1 MPSNPTRSLTASFY
15 HPELDVLR
23 FFAFFLVF
31 LHHGLP
37 HDPAFY
43 TKMGVTPLLAS
54 TLASLGATGAFGVN
68 LFFLLSSYLIT
79 ELLIRERARF
89 GHVDLKSFYIRR
101 VLRIWPLYF
110 AFLAFAWVMQWYVPG
125 QHIGWR
131 AGLAFTLLSGNWW
144 LVFVGFPS
152 SVIFP
157 LWSVSIE
164 EQFYIFWPVTMRKLS
179 ERGLLI
185 AAAIMLTV
193 ANLTRWYLAS
203 RHTWESKIW
212 ANTFVQLDAI
222 ALGIILAVLLAGRA
236 PRLAPL
242 HRLALFIGGF
252 TCLAL
257 AANYFQIKGDPL
269 TMPRVLLGY
278 PVMAF
283 GAVALF
289 LATLRD
295 QAPQSVDVGL
305 CNSAGGPHPPA
316 VGECRVAAVGKY
328 GIAGAG
334 APHLPHSANVGLCS
348 SAVGECRIADP
359 LTGGPHPPS
368 VGECGVAA
376 VSQSADSALGNR
388 TWRILE
394 LSPLVYL
401 GRISYGLYV
410 FHVLGL
416 MISDYTIHH
425 QDSSL
430 GRYFLRDAVAFA
442 FTVALSAISYSWLE
456 TPFLTL
462 KQRFT
467 HVLSRPGG

>member
-1 MPSNPTRSLTASFY
+1 MSSNPIRSLTASFY
-15 HPELDVLR
+15 HPELDGLR

-31 LHHGLP
+31 LHHALP

-43 TKMGVTPLLAS
+43 TKMGAAPILAS
-54 TLASLGATGAFGVN
+54 ALAALGATGAFGVN

-101 VLRIWPLYF
+101 ILRIWPLYF
-110 AFLAFAWVMQWYVPG
+110 AFLSFAWVMQWYVPG

-164 EQFYIFWPVTMRKLS
+164 EQFYIFWPATMRKLS
-179 ERGLLI
+179 QRGLLI
-185 AAAIMLTV
+185 AAAVMLAV

-203 RHTWESKIW
+203 LHTWESKIW

-222 ALGIILAVLLAGRA
+222 ALGIFLAVLLAGRA

-242 HRLALFIGGF
+242 HRVALFTGGF

-269 TMPRVLLGY
+269 TMSRVLVGY
-278 PVMAF
+278 PIMAF
-283 GAVALF
+283 GTVALF

-295 QAPQSVDVGL
+295 QALSGAHLPQSADV
-305 CNSAGGPHPPA
+305 GGPHPPA
-316 VGECRVAAVGKY
+316 VGECGVAVLGE
-328 GIAGAG
+328 
-334 APHLPHSANVGLCS
+334 
-348 SAVGECRIADP
+348 GECENPRE
-359 LTGGPHPPS
+359 GGPHPPA
-368 VGECGVAA
+368 VGECGIAVAVECKIA
-376 VSQSADSALGNR
+376 RTAHLPQSADVGLVNR
-388 TWRILE
+388 RWRIWE

-401 GRISYGLYV
+401 GRVSYGLYV

-430 GRYFLRDAVAFA
+430 GRYFLRDSVAFA
-442 FTVALSAISYSWLE
+442 ITVALSAISYRWLE
-456 TPFLTL
+456 TPFLRL

>member
-1 MPSNPTRSLTASFY
+1 MSSNPTRSLSASFY
-15 HPELDVLR
+15 HPELDGLR

-31 LHHGLP
+31 LHHSLP

-43 TKMGVTPLLAS
+43 TNMGVIPMFASALA
-54 TLASLGATGAFGVN
+54 ALGATGAFGVN

-101 VLRIWPLYF
+101 ILRIWPLYF

-164 EQFYIFWPVTMRKLS
+164 EQFYIFWPATMRKLS

-185 AAAIMLTV
+185 AAGLMLAL
-193 ANLTRWYLAS
+193 ANITRWYLAS
-203 RHTWESKIW
+203 RHTWESKLW

-242 HRLALFIGGF
+242 HRLALFTGGF
-252 TCLAL
+252 TCLVM

-269 TMPRVLLGY
+269 TMSRVLLGY
-278 PVMAF
+278 PIMAI

-295 QAPQSVDVGL
+295 QAPS
-305 CNSAGGPHPPA
+305 
-316 VGECRVAAVGKY
+316 
-328 GIAGAG
+328 
-334 APHLPHSANVGLCS
+334 APHLA
-348 SAVGECRIADP
+348 
-359 LTGGPHPPS
+359 
-368 VGECGVAA
+368 
-376 VSQSADSALGNR
+376 QSADLGLGNR
-388 TWRILE
+388 SWQIWE

-401 GRISYGLYV
+401 GRVSYGLYV

-430 GRYFLRDAVAFA
+430 GRYFFRDAVAFA
-442 FTVALSAISYSWLE
+442 VTVALSAISYRWLE

>member
-1 MPSNPTRSLTASFY
+1 VSWNSTRSLAARFY

-23 FFAFFLVF
+23 FFAFFMVF
-31 LHHGLP
+31 LHHALP

-43 TKMGVTPLLAS
+43 AKMGVAPSPMLAS
-54 TLASLGATGAFGVN
+54 VLAAIGATGAFGVN

-89 GHVDLKSFYIRR
+89 GHVDLKSFYVRR
-101 VLRIWPLYF
+101 ILRIWPLYF
-110 AFLAFAWVMQWYVPG
+110 AFLGLAWIMQWCVPG

-131 AGLAFTLLSGNWW
+131 AGLAFSLLSGNWW

-164 EQFYIFWPVTMRKLS
+164 EQFYIFWPATMRKLS
-179 ERGLLI
+179 ERGLLT
-185 AAAIMLTV
+185 AAALMIVV

-212 ANTFVQLDAI
+212 GNTFVQLDSI
-222 ALGIILAVLLAGRA
+222 ALGIVLAVLLAGAA
-236 PRLAPL
+236 PRIAPL
-242 HRLALFIGGF
+242 PRIALFTGGLA
-252 TCLAL
+252 CLVL
-257 AANYFQIKGDPL
+257 AGSYFQIKGDPL
-269 TMPRVLLGY
+269 TVSRVMLGY
-278 PVMAF
+278 PVMAI

-289 LATLRD
+289 LASLRD
-295 QAPQSVDVGL
+295 QPDG
-305 CNSAGGPHPPA
+305 AGNVSNGPPA
-316 VGECRVAAVGKY
+316 VGECGVET
-328 GIAGAG
+328 
-334 APHLPHSANVGLCS
+334 SARS
-348 SAVGECRIADP
+348 WHISEP
-359 LTGGPHPPS
+359 F
-368 VGECGVAA
+368 
-376 VSQSADSALGNR
+376 
-388 TWRILE
+388 
-394 LSPLVYL
+394 VYL

-416 MISDYTIHH
+416 MISDYTVLH
-425 QDSSL
+425 QGSSL
-430 GRYFLRDAVAFA
+430 GRFLFRDTVGFA
-442 FTVALSAISYSWLE
+442 FTVALSAISYRWLE

>member
-1 MPSNPTRSLTASFY
+1 MSSIPTRSLAARFY
-15 HPELDVLR
+15 HPELDGLR

-43 TKMGVTPLLAS
+43 THMGASPMLAS
-54 TLASLGATGAFGVN
+54 ALAALAATGAFGVN

-89 GHVDLKSFYIRR
+89 GQVDLKSFYIRR
-101 VLRIWPLYF
+101 ILRIWPLYF
-110 AFLAFAWVMQWYVPG
+110 AFLAFAWIIQWYVPG

-131 AGLAFTLLSGNWW
+131 AGVAFTMLSGNWW

-164 EQFYIFWPVTMRKLS
+164 EQFYIFWPATMRKLS

-185 AAAIMLTV
+185 AAAGMLV
-193 ANLTRWYLAS
+193 LANITRWYLAS
-203 RHTWESKIW
+203 RHTWESKLW

-222 ALGIILAVLLAGRA
+222 ALGIILAVLLAGHA
-236 PRLAPL
+236 PRLAWL
-242 HRLALFIGGF
+242 QRTALFIGGF

-269 TMPRVLLGY
+269 TMSRVLFGY
-278 PVMAF
+278 PVMAI

-289 LATLRD
+289 IATLRD
-295 QAPQSVDVGL
+295 QAGAPQLPQSADVGVSRS
-305 CNSAGGPHPPA
+305 CA
-316 VGECRVAAVGKY
+316 
-328 GIAGAG
+328 
-334 APHLPHSANVGLCS
+334 
-348 SAVGECRIADP
+348 
-359 LTGGPHPPS
+359 GGPHPPS
-368 VGECGVAA
+368 VGECGIA
-376 VSQSADSALGNR
+376 SRS
-388 TWRILE
+388 WRILE

-416 MISDYTIHH
+416 MISDYTVHH

-430 GRYFLRDAVAFA
+430 GRYFFRDAVAFTI
-442 FTVALSAISYSWLE
+442 TVALSAISYRWLE

>member
-1 MPSNPTRSLTASFY
+1 MSSNPTRSLSASFY
-15 HPELDVLR
+15 HPELDGLR

-31 LHHGLP
+31 LHHSLP

-43 TKMGVTPLLAS
+43 TNMGVTLMLAS
-54 TLASLGATGAFGVN
+54 ALAALGATGAFGVN

-101 VLRIWPLYF
+101 ILRIWPLYF

-164 EQFYIFWPVTMRKLS
+164 EQFYIFWPATMRKLS

-185 AAAIMLTV
+185 AAGLMLAL
-193 ANLTRWYLAS
+193 ANITRWYLAS
-203 RHTWESKIW
+203 RHTWESKLW

-242 HRLALFIGGF
+242 HRLALFTGGF
-252 TCLAL
+252 TCLVM

-269 TMPRVLLGY
+269 TISRVLLGY
-278 PVMAF
+278 PIMAI

-295 QAPQSVDVGL
+295 QAPSAPHLRADVAL
-305 CNSAGGPHPPA
+305 CGSAGGPHPPV
-316 VGECRVAAVGKY
+316 VGES
-328 GIAGAG
+328 GIAGAPYL
-334 APHLPHSANVGLCS
+334 AHSADVG
-348 SAVGECRIADP
+348 
-359 LTGGPHPPS
+359 
-368 VGECGVAA
+368 
-376 VSQSADSALGNR
+376 LGNR
-388 TWRILE
+388 SWRIWE

-401 GRISYGLYV
+401 GRVSYGLYV

-430 GRYFLRDAVAFA
+430 GRYFFRNAVAFA
-442 FTVALSAISYSWLE
+442 VTVALSAISYRWLE

>member
-1 MPSNPTRSLTASFY
+1 MSWNSTRSLAARFY

-23 FFAFFLVF
+23 FFAFFMVF
-31 LHHGLP
+31 LHHALP

-43 TKMGVTPLLAS
+43 AKLGVAPSPMLAS
-54 TLASLGATGAFGVN
+54 VLAAIGATGAFGVN

-89 GHVDLKSFYIRR
+89 GHVDLKSFYVRR
-101 VLRIWPLYF
+101 ILRIWPLYF
-110 AFLAFAWVMQWYVPG
+110 AFLGLAWIMQWYVPG

-131 AGLAFTLLSGNWW
+131 AGLAFSLLSGNWW

-164 EQFYIFWPVTMRKLS
+164 EQFYIFWPATMRKLS
-179 ERGLLI
+179 ERGLLT
-185 AAAIMLTV
+185 AAALMIVV

-212 ANTFVQLDAI
+212 GNTFVQLDSI
-222 ALGIILAVLLAGRA
+222 ALGIVLAVLLAGAA
-236 PRLAPL
+236 PRIAPL
-242 HRLALFIGGF
+242 PRIALFTGGLA
-252 TCLAL
+252 CLVL
-257 AANYFQIKGDPL
+257 AGNYFQIKGDPL
-269 TMPRVLLGY
+269 TVSRVMLGY
-278 PVMAF
+278 PVMAI

-289 LATLRD
+289 LASLRD
-295 QAPQSVDVGL
+295 QPDGSGNV
-305 CNSAGGPHPPA
+305 SAGPPA
-316 VGECRVAAVGKY
+316 VGESGVET
-328 GIAGAG
+328 
-334 APHLPHSANVGLCS
+334 SACS
-348 SAVGECRIADP
+348 
-359 LTGGPHPPS
+359 
-368 VGECGVAA
+368 
-376 VSQSADSALGNR
+376 
-388 TWRILE
+388 WRISE
-394 LSPLVYL
+394 PFVYL

-416 MISDYTIHH
+416 MISDYTVLH
-425 QDSSL
+425 QGSSL
-430 GRYFLRDAVAFA
+430 GRFLFRDTVGFA
-442 FTVALSAISYSWLE
+442 FTVALSAISYRWLE